1 MEILYFKAPRTVNI
15 VSKRAITVSDLG
27 ELTGKPEIVH
37 QAKKLEVT
45 HLSGGEK
52 ERRLISIMDVIETV
66 QRNLKDTCVI
76 NTGAQDII
84 LSYKPMEEA
93 RESRSLDRI
102 KTALICAVLFF
113 GGMFAI
119 MTFHTDAGVPDVF
132 VEVNRIFTGQEDPRP
147 FWLIGAYAIGITIG
161 ITLFFNHFS
170 KKRLSEDPTPVE
182 VEFADYEKKVQDCLQ
197 EILSDDIDYGP
208 GRLSGSTEE
217 AER

>member
-1 MEILYFKAPRTVNI
+1 
-15 VSKRAITVSDLG
+15 
-27 ELTGKPEIVH
+27 
-37 QAKKLEVT
+37 
-45 HLSGGEK
+45 
-52 ERRLISIMDVIETV
+52 
-66 QRNLKDTCVI
+66 
-76 NTGAQDII
+76 
-84 LSYKPMEEA
+84 
-93 RESRSLDRI
+93 
-102 KTALICAVLFF
+102 
-113 GGMFAI
+113 